1 MNIKIKKLHENA
13 VVPSYAYEHDACFD
27 LTAVDMSIIDKGDYG
42 YIEYSIGLA
51 MEIPEGY
58 VGLIYPRSSCSNT
71 GMILSNSVG
80 VIDSG
85 YRSEIKARFKYIAG
99 TKYYEIGDRIC
110 QMMIV
115 PIPKVDSFELV
126 DELSESVRSTSGFG
140 SSNN

>member
-1 MNIKIKKLHENA
+1 MNIRIKKLREEA
-13 VVPSYAYEHDACFD
+13 IIPSYANPYDACFD
-27 LTAVDMSIIDKGDYG
+27 LTAVGMKTVDEGDYG
-42 YIEYSIGLA
+42 YIEYHTGLA

-80 VIDSG
+80 VIDAG
-85 YRSEIKARFKYIAG
+85 YRGEIRARFKYIAG

-115 PIPKVDSFELV
+115 PIPRVDSFELV
-126 DELSESVRSTSGFG
+126 DELSESFRNTSGFG
-140 SSNN
+140 SSGN